1 MKDLDLIKTQN
12 YDKNY
17 KVAYFLYLCT
27 FITLFTGMKHFLIT
41 LSLMFVCLCTT
52 MAQNSLN
59 DKADNIIGEY
69 QGKQNED
76 VFKVKITKL
85 SDGTYQGQ
93 ISWMQNSCDKNGNK
107 LLDEKNPNKSLRNTP
122 CDQIVL
128 FSGLKYNERKHRW
141 EDTKIYDPQR
151 GLKANL
157 TAEFTKDGLLKLR
170 GSILGL
176 GESVY
181 WTKLN

>member
-1 MKDLDLIKTQN
+1 MKHS
-12 YDKNY
+12 
-17 KVAYFLYLCT
+17 
-27 FITLFTGMKHFLIT
+27 FITIT
-41 LSLMFVCLCTT
+41 LMLVCLCPA

-76 VFKVKITKL
+76 SFKVRITKL

-93 ISWMQNSCDKNGNK
+93 IIWLENSCDKNGNK
-107 LLDEKNPNKSLRNTP
+107 LLDEKNPDKSLRNTP

-128 FSGLKYNERKHRW
+128 FTKLKFNKKKHRW
-141 EDTKIYDPQR
+141 DNTKIYDPQR
-151 GLKANL
+151 GIKANL
-157 TAEFTKDGLLKLR
+157 TAEFTENGQLKIR
-170 GSILGL
+170 GSLLGI

-181 WTKLN
+181 WEKIK